1 MRRARAGGVE
11 RAEMARARC
20 GGDERVG
27 VIRRVRLVEF
37 DVEDDAIKRTKDKR
51 RNERRAHRKL
61 ESLTFVLRLFV

>member
-1 MRRARAGGVE
+1 MRCVRVGRIKRKEV
-11 RAEMARARC
+11 ARARS

-27 VIRRVRLVEF
+27 VVRRVRLVEF
-37 DVEDDAIKRTKDKR
+37 DVEDDAIERTKDER

>member
-1 MRRARAGGVE
+1 MRRARAGGIE

-37 DVEDDAIKRTKDKR
+37 DVEDDAISGQKTSVGTSG
-51 RNERRAHRKL
+51 ERIGSWR
-61 ESLTFVLRLFV
+61 V